1 METSANNSLLEYWP
15 EVEWT
20 DDELAVYR
28 TIRAR
33 HGQEN
38 AIQALEIAEAARI
51 GQDNTPTARARRV
64 REIVSHLIE
73 FHHMGIASS
82 CGKPSGYY
90 MPWGAGEINKCHRWL
105 LGLGLKILKH
115 AWAVKKNSR
124 LEAILGQLEMEFQTG
139 GPDEREE
146 ASSEG
151 ADSL

>member
-1 METSANNSLLEYWP
+1 METSANNSLLEHWP
-15 EVEWT
+15 ETEWT
-20 DDELAVYR
+20 DEEVAVYR
-28 TIRAR
+28 TIRVR
-33 HGQEN
+33 NGQEN

-73 FHHMGIASS
+73 YHRLGIASS

-90 MPWGAGEINKCHRWL
+90 MPWGAEEINKCHRWL

-124 LEAILGQLEMEFQTG
+124 LKAILGQLEMEFVKG

-146 ASSEG
+146 AGDEG
-151 ADSL
+151 IPSV